1 MIYLSGLLILGIVFY
16 VMKQRIDRF
25 VSGLPQPYALDARH
39 NRILALAHPMAF
51 HRIQEGFANRALPT
65 AADELA
71 RQLRPLLLHFFDLRS
86 TMDDAEIRAALN
98 QRIHSRWF
106 RIDLDALHPE
116 DDPRAA
122 MAFACARV
130 TFAVRAA
137 AMLGWLDEAT
147 HWQILYQNAQR
158 ASDCFASWLDY
169 GESWAR
175 GRRQWVS
182 RARADSLG
190 IAFDEAQ
197 VARWV
202 ASPRHPWGSMPWQ
215 TPPFFLPRPIAG

>member
-1 MIYLSGLLILGIVFY
+1 MIYLGGLLILGVMFY
-16 VMKQRIDRF
+16 LVKQRFNKLLDT
-25 VSGLPQPYALDARH
+25 LPEPYALDPRH

-51 HRIQEGFANRALPT
+51 HRIEGGFANCDLPG
-65 AADELA
+65 AEDELA
-71 RQLRPLLLHFFDLRS
+71 RQLRPLLLHFFALRG
-86 TMDDAEIRAALN
+86 TLDDAGIRAALN
-98 QRIHSRWF
+98 QSIHSRWF

-116 DDPRAA
+116 DDPRDA

-137 AMLGWLDEAT
+137 AMLGWLDEET
-147 HWQILYQNAQR
+147 HWQILRQNAQR
-158 ASDCFASWLDY
+158 ASDCFESWRDY

-190 IAFDEAQ
+190 FAFDETL

-202 ASPRHPWGSMPWQ
+202 NSPHHPWGRMPWE
-215 TPPFFLPRPIAG
+215 TPPFFLPLAVSP